1 MTATFQELVNAVD
14 QLLNLTATRTALQL
28 NSLTRERAF
37 EAYVFSLVLQA
48 VQQAGGTVEIKG
60 VNTGTNPNPV
70 VFRGAPGQ
78 MSSRAQDFAY
88 ARCVL
93 ANRPFEIH
101 VDVQYLGSSGAT
113 HEVDV
118 SIYDATKADA
128 TRTNRALPKTRHMY
142 GAIECKFYDSTLG
155 TALGRAFV
163 GLVDDC
169 GRLQI
174 KCFVTN
180 GQSSALAQYFTQER
194 RPQPFFDLSPLRQSV
209 EDRFIYHV
217 EQALRKWRGIT

>member
-1 MTATFQELVNAVD
+1 MATFQDLVNEVD
-14 QLLNLTATRTALQL
+14 GLLGLTATGVALQL
-28 NSLTRERAF
+28 NSPTRERAF
-37 EAYVFSLVLQA
+37 EAYVFSLILRA

-60 VNTGTNPNPV
+60 VLSGPNPNPV

-78 MSSRAQDFAY
+78 MSSQAQDFAY

-93 ANRPFEIH
+93 AGYAFEVH
-101 VDVQYLGSSGAT
+101 LDVQYLGSSGAT

-118 SIYDATKADA
+118 SIYDALRADA
-128 TRTNRALPKTRHMY
+128 ARSFGAVPGIRHLY
-142 GAIECKFYDSTLG
+142 GAVECKFYDSTLG

-169 GRLQI
+169 GTLQV
-174 KCFVTN
+174 KCFATN
-180 GQSSALAQYFTQER
+180 GQSSGLARYFTQGR
-194 RPQPFFDLSPLRQSV
+194 RPQPFFDLSPLRPAV
-209 EDRFIYHV
+209 ESRFVSHV